1 MDSHTP
7 KGAQA
12 ARVGC
17 EGFCFVFFFLM
28 RIQSL
33 VVMELGIDLGK
44 AWAWDRHTQNT
55 ITEIQKL
62 TKYIKTT
69 TKYNNNSI
77 VSTPGKLAVYCL
89 LTLFLVPERELRL
102 CFQSSMGN
110 VGDTRTDEGWLWLHF
125 VVPPPIHSG
134 LFGCWAFPWDL
145 DHVFIPQNH
154 RHWCPKDTAA

>member
-1 MDSHTP
+1 
-7 KGAQA
+7 
-12 ARVGC
+12 
-17 EGFCFVFFFLM
+17 M

-110 VGDTRTDEGWLWLHF
+110 VGDTRTDEG
-125 VVPPPIHSG
+125 
-134 LFGCWAFPWDL
+134 
-145 DHVFIPQNH
+145 
-154 RHWCPKDTAA
+154 